1 MKYNNNAADI
11 CFLCHSPRGECGL
24 KFPGAGEQELNNCR
38 HSPRGECGLK
48 FPGAGEQELNNWSLP
63 ARGVW
68 VEIAEH
74 PPLEYQPKE
83 VTPREGSVG

>member
-1 MKYNNNAADI
+1 MWVEIKRMFDKN
-11 CFLCHSPRGECGL
+11 CFSSSLPARGVWVEIQATS
-24 KFPGAGEQELNNCR
+24 KTAYTDAG

-68 VEIAEH
+68 VEIFD
-74 PPLEYQPKE
+74 LI
-83 VTPREGSVG
+83 SL